1 MFEPHP
7 LQLPLIVLVTILSLS
22 THVIFMYQR
31 EWFDDP
37 KRLRALVAAGA
48 VLFAVALALQLAGV
62 HTKNDFFLMLK
73 VPLLS
78 LGLFKAIQWVFVR
91 WFGYRP
97 RDSFWSMDLRL
108 MKDGLFNFLFWVLG
122 LAVPMGLIFGRVL

>member
-1 MFEPHP
+1 ME
-7 LQLPLIVLVTILSLS
+7 LPLIVLFTALGLI
-22 THVIFMYQR
+22 THLIFMYQR

-37 KRLRALVAAGA
+37 ARLRVLVAVEA
-48 VLFAVALALQLAGV
+48 VLFAVALVLQLAAV

-78 LGLFKAIQWVFVR
+78 LGLYKALQWGFVR
-91 WFGYRP
+91 LFNYRP

-108 MKDGLFNFLFWVLG
+108 MKDGLFNFFFWVLG
-122 LAVPMGLIFGRVL
+122 LIVPMTLVFTRVL